1 MKGNKGITLIA
12 LVITIIVLLILAG
25 VSIAMLSGDNSIL
38 KRGQESSVQTAV
50 VNARDDIALKVSE
63 CITEYNAVKYAG
75 ATSTLYGND
84 NTKTL
89 DAFILEQIKT
99 LTFKDATV
107 TVASKDLKAASGA
120 PAETDITAE
129 GVTIEVTS
137 TKSPSVKSS
146 ATWKKGGNISSW
158 TNTGFTS

>member
-75 ATSTLYGND
+75 ATSTLYNGNQD
-84 NTKTL
+84 I
-89 DAFILEQIKT
+89 DAFIFAEINK
-99 LTFKDATV
+99 LTFYCGG
-107 TVASKDLKAASGA
+107 LF
-120 PAETDITAE
+120 EE
-129 GVTIEVTS
+129 GIIWS
-137 TKSPSVKSS
+137 LSS
-146 ATWKKGGNISSW
+146 FGINISSI
-158 TNTGFTS
+158 SISDEESLEKSSEKL